1 MPLSNAIAS
10 SALASLLLL
19 APCAQA
25 QAGPS
30 SDVVYQLYKDYAW
43 EALFE
48 DSGKVGGKPLLS
60 QPRQVLARYFDDR
73 LVRLLLKEQACLAQH
88 TGEVCHLEFNPIFAS
103 QDPGAARL
111 KIASSTPVQ
120 VEVQFTYP
128 SDRSTVRLVYR
139 MVQTR
144 SGWRIDDI
152 RYPGTKTS
160 LKSLLS
166 QWPGSTR

>member
-1 MPLSNAIAS
+1 MPLSNAVAS
-10 SALASLLLL
+10 SALASMLLL
-19 APCAQA
+19 APCAHA
-25 QAGPS
+25 QAGQS
-30 SDVVYQLYKDYAW
+30 SDVVYLLYKDYAW

-48 DSGKVGGKPLLS
+48 DSGKVAGKPLLS
-60 QPRQVLARYFDDR
+60 QPRRVLARYFDDT

-88 TGEVCHLEFNPIFAS
+88 TGEVCNLDFNPIFAS
-103 QDPGAARL
+103 QDPGAAGL
-111 KIASSTPVQ
+111 KIESSTPAQ
-120 VEVQFTYP
+120 VEVQFIHP

-139 MVQTR
+139 MVHTR

-166 QWPGSTR
+166 Q